1 MSEKAQ
7 KDEIVPVLKEMKRS
21 IAMLTSNQ
29 NTLVKQVQN
38 RYIEFLK
45 KYCFLDYQC
54 HVLFIITLKYI
65 FYFTMLFLRWER
77 SMNDWRTN

>member
-29 NTLVKQVQN
+29 NTLVKQVHQKIN
-38 RYIEFLK
+38 KDLLK
-45 KYCFLDYQC
+45 KYFLDYRYYNSSIGILC
-54 HVLFIITLKYI
+54 TVYTSVVVLFILY
-65 FYFTMLFLRWER
+65 
-77 SMNDWRTN
+77 